1 MERTSTG
8 TKRTL
13 FTALAAMTALPL
25 AGALTGPI
33 KVAGG
38 RIAGVRGSDPSV
50 MVFKG
55 IPFAA
60 PPVGNL
66 RWWAPQPVVAWQ
78 GIKNAGQF
86 GNSCIQTI
94 VRERKPWTYEFM
106 THNAISEDCLYLN
119 VWSAAGGPQ
128 ERRPVYVFLY
138 GGGNNEGST
147 AVPVYDGET
156 LAKKGIVV
164 VTVNYRVGLFG
175 FFTHPELTQEASYKA
190 SGNYAILDLVA
201 ALKWVRDN
209 VAAFGGDPAKV
220 TVGGQSAGA
229 ANTHVLTASPLAKGL
244 FRGAIAESGSGING
258 GPNRKLAEQE
268 RMGLKFAAA
277 KGASDLRA
285 LRAMS
290 WEQLQAPPTGSGAEA
305 FPSNYRF
312 STVIDGYVLPSAIS
326 EIFAQ
331 KKQNDVPTLT
341 GSNKD
346 ESGASPHP
354 EVTLEQ
360 FRKMAATRYEE
371 LADEFLKLYPAKS
384 DDEAA
389 AVQND
394 AARDA
399 ARVSTYLWAVE
410 RNKTAGT
417 TVYTY
422 FWDHALPG
430 PDADK
435 YGAFHTSE
443 VPYVLGALAMS
454 DRPFTADDRRIADMM
469 SSLWANFIAKGNPN
483 GEGLARWPSVSEK
496 PGLTME
502 LGDQT
507 GAIPVA
513 GSDAKLKFWE
523 QYYSKPHPPLP
534 RP

>member
-1 MERTSTG
+1 MQRTSTG
-8 TKRTL
+8 TKRKL
-13 FTALAAMTALPL
+13 FIALATMTAVPL
-25 AGALTGPI
+25 AGALTGPVAVTGGQ
-33 KVAGG
+33 VAG
-38 RIAGVRGSDPSV
+38 VPGSDPSV

-60 PPVGNL
+60 PPVGDL
-66 RWWAPQPVVAWQ
+66 RWRAPQPIAAWR
-78 GIKNAGQF
+78 GIRNADQF
-86 GNSCIQTI
+86 GNSCIQTV

-106 THNAISEDCLYLN
+106 THNSISEDCLYLN
-119 VWSAAGGPQ
+119 VWTAAGRPE
-128 ERRPVYVFLY
+128 ERRPVYVFIY
-138 GGGNNEGST
+138 GGGNTEGST
-147 AVPVYDGET
+147 AVPVYDGGT
-156 LAKKGIVV
+156 LARKGIVV
-164 VTVNYRVGLFG
+164 VTVNYRLGLFG
-175 FFTHPELTQEASYKA
+175 FFTHPELTRETANRA
-190 SGNYAILDLVA
+190 SGNYGILDLIA

-209 VAAFGGDPAKV
+209 IAAFGGDPAKV

-229 ANTHVLTASPLAKGL
+229 ANTHVLTASPLATGL
-244 FRGAIAESGSGING
+244 FRGAIAESGSTIAR

-268 RMGLKFAAA
+268 QMGVKFAAA
-277 KGASDLRA
+277 KGASDLRE

-290 WEQLQAPPTGSGAEA
+290 WQQLEASLPGGGTGPSA
-305 FPSNYRF
+305 SNYRF
-312 STVIDGYVLPSAIS
+312 ATVIDGYVLPSAIN
-326 EIFAQ
+326 EVFAQ

-354 EVTLEQ
+354 DVTLEQ
-360 FRKMAATRYEE
+360 FRKLAAARYEE
-371 LADEFLKLYPAKS
+371 SAEEFLKLYPAKT

-389 AVQND
+389 IAQNN

-399 ARVSTYLWAVE
+399 SRVSTYLWAIE
-410 RNKTAGT
+410 REKTART
-417 TVYTY
+417 KEWTY

-454 DRPFTADDRRIADMM
+454 DRPFTPDDRRIADWM
-469 SSLWANFIAKGNPN
+469 SSFWANFIAKGDPN
-483 GEGLARWPSVSEK
+483 GDGLARWPAVSEK
-496 PGLTME
+496 PGFTME
-502 LGDQT
+502 LGDKT
-507 GAIPVA
+507 VAMPVA

-523 QYYSKPHPPLP
+523 KYYSRPPLP

>member
-1 MERTSTG
+1 MPRTTTG
-8 TKRTL
+8 TKRAL
-13 FTALAAMTALPL
+13 FTALATVTVLPL
-25 AGALTGPI
+25 AGALTGP
-33 KVAGG
+33 VTVTGG
-38 RIAGVRGSDPSV
+38 QIAGVRGSDPSV

-55 IPFAA
+55 IPFAT
-60 PPVGNL
+60 PPVGSL
-66 RWWAPQPVVAWQ
+66 RWRAPQPVAAWQ
-78 GIKNAGQF
+78 GVRNADQF
-86 GNSCIQTI
+86 GNSCIQTV

-106 THNAISEDCLYLN
+106 THNSISEDCLYLN

-128 ERRPVYVFLY
+128 ERRPVYIFLY

-164 VTVNYRVGLFG
+164 VTVNYRLGLFG
-175 FFTHPELTQEASYKA
+175 FFTHPELTQETSYRA
-190 SGNYAILDLVA
+190 SGNYGILDLVA
-201 ALKWVRDN
+201 ALKWVREN
-209 VAAFGGDPAKV
+209 IATFGGDPAKV

-229 ANTHVLTASPLAKGL
+229 ADTHILTASPLARGL

-268 RMGLKFAAA
+268 QMGVKFAAA
-277 KGASDLRA
+277 KSASNLRG

-290 WEQLQAPPTGSGAEA
+290 WQQLQAPLAGGGAEP

-312 STVIDGYVLPSAIS
+312 TTVIDGYVLPSAIS
-326 EIFAQ
+326 EVFAQ

-354 EVTLEQ
+354 DVSLEQ
-360 FRKMAATRYEE
+360 FRKLAAARYEE
-371 LADEFLKLYPAKS
+371 LGDDFLKLYPAKT
-384 DDEAA
+384 DEEAA
-389 AVQND
+389 IAQNN

-399 ARVSTYLWAVE
+399 SRVSTYLWAVE

-417 TVYTY
+417 RVWTY
-422 FWDHALPG
+422 FWDHTLPG

-454 DRPFTADDRRIADMM
+454 DRPFTADDRHIADMM
-469 SSLWANFIAKGNPN
+469 SSLWANFIAKGDPN
-483 GEGLARWPSVSEK
+483 GEGLARWSAVNEK
-496 PGLTME
+496 PGFTME
-502 LGDQT
+502 LGDKT
-507 GAIPVA
+507 VAIPVA

-523 QYYSKPHPPLP
+523 KYYSRPHPPLP

>member
-1 MERTSTG
+1 MPRT
-8 TKRTL
+8 RTL
-13 FTALAAMTALPL
+13 ITVLATVTAFPSAAAI
-25 AGALTGPI
+25 TGP
-33 KVAGG
+33 VTVTGG
-38 RIAGVRGSDPSV
+38 RIAGVRGTDASV

-66 RWWAPQPVVAWQ
+66 RWRAPQPVVAWR
-78 GIKNAGQF
+78 GVKNADQF
-86 GNSCIQTI
+86 GNSCIQNV

-106 THNAISEDCLYLN
+106 THNVISEDCLYLN
-119 VWSAAGGPQ
+119 VWTAASGPQ
-128 ERRPVYVFLY
+128 ERRPVYVFIY

-164 VTVNYRVGLFG
+164 VTVNYRLGLFG
-175 FFTHPELTQEASYKA
+175 FFTHPELTREAPYKA
-190 SGNYAILDLVA
+190 SGNYAILDLIA
-201 ALKWVRDN
+201 SLKWVHDN
-209 VAAFGGDPAKV
+209 IAAFGGDPAKV

-244 FRGAIAESGSGING
+244 FRGAIAESGSSVSG
-258 GPNRKLAEQE
+258 GPNRKLGEQE
-268 RMGLKFAAA
+268 QIGVKFAAA
-277 KGASDLRA
+277 KGAADLRA

-290 WEQLQAPPTGSGAEA
+290 WEQLQKPLPGGGDNPMGSN
-305 FPSNYRF
+305 FRF
-312 STVIDGYVLPSAIS
+312 TTVIDGYVLPSAIS
-326 EIFAQ
+326 EVFAQ

-354 EVTLEQ
+354 DVTLEQ
-360 FRKMAATRYEE
+360 FRKQAPARYEE
-371 LADEFLKLYPAKS
+371 LAEEFLKLYPAKT
-384 DDEAA
+384 DEEAA

-399 ARVSTYLWAVE
+399 SRMSTYLWALD

-417 TVYTY
+417 RVWTY

-430 PDADK
+430 PDAEK

-454 DRPFTADDRRIADMM
+454 DRPFTADDRHIADTM
-469 SSLWANFIAKGNPN
+469 SSFWANFIAKGDPN
-483 GEGLARWPSVSEK
+483 GEGLATWRSVGDK
-496 PGLTME
+496 PGFTME
-502 LGDQT
+502 LGDKT
-507 GAIPVA
+507 VAIPVA
-513 GSDAKLKFWE
+513 GSDAKQKFW
-523 QYYSKPHPPLP
+523 QRYYSRPHPPLP

>member
-1 MERTSTG
+1 MPRTMI
-8 TKRTL
+8 RMHRAL
-13 FTALAAMTALPL
+13 FAALAIMTALPL
-25 AGALTGPI
+25 AGALSGPVTVTGGQI
-33 KVAGG
+33 T
-38 RIAGVRGSDPSV
+38 GVPAPDPAV

-66 RWWAPQPVVAWQ
+66 RWRDPQPVAAWH
-78 GIKNAGQF
+78 GVRNADQF
-86 GNSCIQTI
+86 GNSCIQTV

-119 VWSAAGGPQ
+119 VWSAARGPQ
-128 ERRPVYVFLY
+128 ERRPVYVFIY

-164 VTVNYRVGLFG
+164 VTVNYRLGLFG

-190 SGNYAILDLVA
+190 SGNYGILDLVA
-201 ALKWVRDN
+201 ALKWVQEN
-209 VAAFGGDPAKV
+209 ITAFGGDPAKV

-229 ANTHVLTASPLAKGL
+229 GNTHILTASPLGKGL
-244 FRGAIAESGSGING
+244 FRGAIAESGSGIAG
-258 GPNRKLAEQE
+258 GPNRKLSEQE
-268 RMGLKFAAA
+268 QMGLKFAAA
-277 KGASDLRA
+277 KGASNLPA
-285 LRAMS
+285 LRAMN
-290 WEQLQAPPTGSGAEA
+290 WQQLQEPLLD
-305 FPSNYRF
+305 SNYRF
-312 STVIDGYVLPSAIS
+312 APVIDGYVLPSAIG
-326 EIFAQ
+326 EVFTQ

-346 ESGASPHP
+346 EGGASPHP
-354 EVTLEQ
+354 DVTLEQ
-360 FRKMAATRYEE
+360 FRKLATTRYEE
-371 LADEFLKLYPAKS
+371 LAEEFQKLYPAKT
-384 DDEAA
+384 DEEAA
-389 AVQND
+389 IAQNN

-399 ARVSTYLWAVE
+399 SRVSTYLWAVE
-410 RNKTAGT
+410 REKTAKT
-417 TVYTY
+417 REFTY

-454 DRPFTADDRRIADMM
+454 DRPFTSGDRHIADMM
-469 SSLWANFIAKGNPN
+469 SSFWANFIAKGDPN
-483 GEGLARWPSVSEK
+483 GEGLARWPAVNEK

-502 LGDQT
+502 LGEKT

-513 GSDAKLKFWE
+513 GDDAKLNFWKK
-523 QYYSKPHPPLP
+523 YYSRPHPPLP

>member
-1 MERTSTG
+1 MRRTSIG
-8 TKRTL
+8 IKRVL
-13 FTALAAMTALPL
+13 FTALAIITALPL
-25 AGALTGPI
+25 AGALTGP
-33 KVAGG
+33 VTVTGG
-38 RIAGVRGSDPSV
+38 RVSGVRGPDPSV

-66 RWWAPQPVVAWQ
+66 RWRAPQPVVAWQ
-78 GIKNAGQF
+78 GVKSADQF

-119 VWSAAGGPQ
+119 VWSAAAGPQ

-164 VTVNYRVGLFG
+164 VTVNYRLGLFG

-201 ALKWVRDN
+201 ALKWVHEN
-209 VAAFGGDPAKV
+209 IGAFGGDPAKV

-229 ANTHVLTASPLAKGL
+229 ANTHVLTASPLARGL
-244 FRGAIAESGSGING
+244 FRGAIAESGSGIIG
-258 GPNRKLAEQE
+258 GSNRKLSEQE

-290 WEQLQAPPTGSGAEA
+290 WEQLQAPPAGSGAEA

-312 STVIDGYVLPSAIS
+312 STVIDGYVLPSAIG
-326 EIFAQ
+326 EVFARKQ
-331 KKQNDVPTLT
+331 QNDVPTLT

-354 EVTLEQ
+354 DVTLEQ
-360 FRKMAATRYEE
+360 FRKQAAARYEE
-371 LADEFLKLYPAKS
+371 LAEEFFKLYPANS
-384 DDEAA
+384 DQEAA
-389 AVQND
+389 VFQND

-399 ARVSTYLWAVE
+399 SRVSTYLWAVG
-410 RNKTAGT
+410 RNKTAAT
-417 TVYTY
+417 TVWTY

-430 PDADK
+430 PDVDK

-454 DRPFTADDRRIADMM
+454 DRPFTAEDRHIADTM
-469 SSLWANFIAKGNPN
+469 SSLWANFIARGDPN
-483 GEGLARWPSVSEK
+483 GEGLPKWPSVSEK

-502 LGDQT
+502 LGDKT
-507 GAIPVA
+507 TPILVA
-513 GSDAKLKFWE
+513 GNDAKLKFWE
-523 QYYSKPHPPLP
+523 KYYSRPHPPLP

>member
-1 MERTSTG
+1 MRQQVFSLIIG
-8 TKRTL
+8 TL
-13 FTALAAMTALPL
+13 LIGVEAAL
-25 AGALTGPI
+25 AGAIAGPLAVTGG
-33 KVAGG
+33 K
-38 RIAGVRGSDPSV
+38 IAGVAGTDRSV

-66 RWWAPQPVVAWQ
+66 RWRAPQPVASWQ
-78 GIKNAGQF
+78 GVKNADQF
-86 GNSCIQTI
+86 GNSCIQTV

-106 THNAISEDCLYLN
+106 THNSISEDCLYLN
-119 VWSAAGGPQ
+119 VWTAAGGPQ
-128 ERRPVYVFLY
+128 ERRPVYVFIY

-164 VTVNYRVGLFG
+164 VTVNYRLGLFG

-190 SGNYAILDLVA
+190 SGNYGILDLVA
-201 ALKWVRDN
+201 ALKWVHDN
-209 VAAFGGDPAKV
+209 ITAFGGDPAKV

-244 FRGAIAESGSGING
+244 FRGAIAESGSSISG

-268 RMGLKFAAA
+268 KTGLKFASA

-290 WEQLQAPPTGSGAEA
+290 WQQLQEPLPGSGTD
-305 FPSNYRF
+305 PLSSNFRF
-312 STVIDGYVLPSAIS
+312 APVIDGYVLPLAIG
-326 EIFAQ
+326 EVFAQ

-354 EVTLEQ
+354 DVTLEQ
-360 FRKMAATRYEE
+360 FRKLAAARYEE
-371 LADEFLKLYPAKS
+371 SAEEFLHLYPATTN
-384 DDEAA
+384 DEAA
-389 AVQND
+389 IAQNN

-399 ARVSTYLWAVE
+399 SRVSTYLWAVE
-410 RNKTAGT
+410 REKTAKT
-417 TVYTY
+417 REWTY

-443 VPYVLGALAMS
+443 VPYVLGALSMS
-454 DRPFTADDRRIADMM
+454 DRPFSADDRHIADMM
-469 SSLWANFIAKGNPN
+469 SSYWANFIAKGDPN
-483 GEGLARWPSVSEK
+483 GEGLAKWPSVNEN

-502 LGDQT
+502 LGDNT
-507 GAIPVA
+507 MAIAVA
-513 GSDAKLKFWE
+513 GDNAKLKFWE
-523 QYYSKPHPPLP
+523 KYYSRPHPPLP

>member
-1 MERTSTG
+1 MRQQVFSLIIG
-8 TKRTL
+8 TL
-13 FTALAAMTALPL
+13 LIGVEAAIAGAIAGPL
-25 AGALTGPI
+25 AVTGG
-33 KVAGG
+33 K
-38 RIAGVRGSDPSV
+38 IAGVAGRDPSV

-66 RWWAPQPVVAWQ
+66 RWRAPRAVAAWQ
-78 GIKNAGQF
+78 GVRNADQF
-86 GNSCIQTI
+86 GNSCIQTV

-106 THNAISEDCLYLN
+106 THNSISEDCLYLN
-119 VWSAAGGPQ
+119 VWTAAGGPQ
-128 ERRPVYVFLY
+128 ERRPVYVFIY

-156 LAKKGIVV
+156 LAKKGVVV
-164 VTVNYRVGLFG
+164 VTVNYRLGLFG

-190 SGNYAILDLVA
+190 SGNYGILDLVA
-201 ALKWVRDN
+201 ALKWVHDN
-209 VAAFGGDPAKV
+209 ITAFGGDPAKV

-229 ANTHVLTASPLAKGL
+229 ANTHVLTASPLATGL
-244 FRGAIAESGSGING
+244 FRGAIAESGSSVSG

-268 RMGLKFAAA
+268 QTGLKFASA
-277 KGASDLRA
+277 KGASDLSA

-290 WEQLQAPPTGSGAEA
+290 WQQLQEPLPGNGTDPLSSNFRFAP
-305 FPSNYRF
+305 
-312 STVIDGYVLPSAIS
+312 VIDGYVLPSAIG
-326 EIFAQ
+326 EVFAQ

-354 EVTLEQ
+354 DVTLEQ
-360 FRKMAATRYEE
+360 FRKLAAARYEE
-371 LADEFLKLYPAKS
+371 SAEEFLRLYPATTN
-384 DDEAA
+384 DEAA
-389 AVQND
+389 IAQNN

-399 ARVSTYLWAVE
+399 SRVSTYLWAVE
-410 RNKTAGT
+410 REKTAKT
-417 TVYTY
+417 REWTY

-443 VPYVLGALAMS
+443 VPYVLGALSMS
-454 DRPFTADDRRIADMM
+454 DRPFSADDRHIADMM
-469 SSLWANFIAKGNPN
+469 SSYWANFIAKGDPN
-483 GEGLARWPSVSEK
+483 GEGLARWPSVNEK

-502 LGDQT
+502 LGDNTIAIAVT
-507 GAIPVA
+507 G
-513 GSDAKLKFWE
+513 DNAKLKFWE
-523 QYYSKPHPPLP
+523 KYYSRPHPPLP

>member
-1 MERTSTG
+1 MARTSIG
-8 TKRTL
+8 TKRVL
-13 FTALAAMTALPL
+13 FAALATMTALPL
-25 AGALTGPI
+25 VAAVTRPVTVTG
-33 KVAGG
+33 GQ
-38 RIAGVRGSDPSV
+38 IAGVSGTDPSV

-66 RWWAPQPVVAWQ
+66 RWRDPRPVAAWQ
-78 GIKNAGQF
+78 GVRNADQF
-86 GNSCIQTI
+86 GNSCIQTV

-106 THNAISEDCLYLN
+106 THNSISEDCLYLN
-119 VWSAAGGPQ
+119 VWTAARAPQ
-128 ERRPVYVFLY
+128 ERRPVYVFIY

-164 VTVNYRVGLFG
+164 VTVNYRLGLFG

-190 SGNYAILDLVA
+190 SGNYGILDLVA
-201 ALKWVRDN
+201 ALKWVQEN
-209 VAAFGGDPAKV
+209 IAAFGGDPAKV

-244 FRGAIAESGSGING
+244 FRGAIAESGSGIAG

-268 RMGLKFAAA
+268 QMGLKFATA
-277 KGASDLRA
+277 KGASNLRA
-285 LRAMS
+285 LRAIS
-290 WEQLQAPPTGSGAEA
+290 WQQLQEA
-305 FPSNYRF
+305 LPDSNYRF
-312 STVIDGYVLPSAIS
+312 APVIDGYVLPSGIG
-326 EIFAQ
+326 EVFAQ
-331 KKQNDVPTLT
+331 KKQNDVATLT

-354 EVTLEQ
+354 DVTLEQ
-360 FRKMAATRYEE
+360 FRKLATTRYEDMSE
-371 LADEFLKLYPAKS
+371 EFLKLYPANT
-384 DDEAA
+384 DEEAA
-389 AVQND
+389 IAQNN

-399 ARVSTYLWAVE
+399 SRVSTYLWAVDRE
-410 RNKTAGT
+410 KTAQT
-417 TVYTY
+417 REFTY

-454 DRPFTADDRRIADMM
+454 DRPFTSHDRHIADMM
-469 SSLWANFIAKGNPN
+469 SSFWSNFIAKGDPN
-483 GEGLARWPSVSEK
+483 GEGLARWPAVNEK

-502 LGDQT
+502 LGDKA

-513 GSDAKLKFWE
+513 GDDAKLKFWE
-523 QYYSKPHPPLP
+523 RYYSRPHPPLP